1 MQEPNKFMVEEFI
14 SINLCYSSSPRQ
26 LLEATIRC
34 AAGSTALQTL
44 DLARAELHWDLPEDV
59 RLGVWNKALKDAA
72 AYVLHDGDRLEIC
85 RPLRVDPMTARR
97 ERFKTQG
104 ARSAGLFAQRRPGA
118 KPGY

>member
-1 MQEPNKFMVEEFI
+1 MAEHFI
-14 SINLCYSSSPRQ
+14 SITVCYSPAPRQ
-26 LLEATIRC
+26 VLQHELRL
-34 AAGSTALQTL
+34 AAGSSAQTA
-44 DLARAELHWDLPEDV
+44 AELAAAAAGWVLPSEA
-59 RLGVWNKALKDAA
+59 RYGLWNKALKNPSSSP
-72 AYVLHDGDRLEIC
+72 LQDGDRLEIY

>member
-1 MQEPNKFMVEEFI
+1 MVELAVPI
-14 SINLCYSSSPRQ
+14 CVTVCYSPAPRQ
-26 LLEATIRC
+26 LVHKQLALPV
-34 AAGSTALQTL
+34 GSTVAQA
-44 DLARAELHWDLPEDV
+44 LARIQAESAWDLPKDL
-59 RLGVWNKALKDAA
+59 RWGVWNKVWKEDASL
-72 AYVLHDGDRLEIC
+72 VLQDGDRLELY

>member
-1 MQEPNKFMVEEFI
+1 MAKDTI
-14 SINLCYSSSPRQ
+14 SLTVCYSPAPRQ
-26 LLEATIRC
+26 VLQQALSLP
-34 AAGSTALQTL
+34 AGSTAAQALAAAAPAWGLSPEQVA
-44 DLARAELHWDLPEDV
+44 DL
-59 RLGVWNKALKDAA
+59 RLGLWNKLVKNPQSQQ
-72 AYVLHDGDRLEIC
+72 LEDGDRLELY

>member
-1 MQEPNKFMVEEFI
+1 MAKASI
-14 SINLCYSSSPRQ
+14 SITWCYSPAPRQ
-26 LLEATIRC
+26 LLEAKLRC
-34 AAGSTALQTL
+34 PAGSTAAQAW
-44 DLARAELHWDLPEDV
+44 DLAQAELNWELPKNA
-59 RLGVWNKALKDAA
+59 RLGVWNKAIKDASLC
-72 AYVLHDGDRLEIC
+72 VLQEGDRLEIY

>member
-1 MQEPNKFMVEEFI
+1 MAEASI
-14 SINLCYSSSPRQ
+14 SITWCYSPAPRQ
-26 LLEATIRC
+26 LLEAELRC
-34 AAGSTALQTL
+34 PAGSTAAQAW
-44 DLARAELHWDLPEDV
+44 DLVQAELNWELPKNA
-59 RLGVWNKALKDAA
+59 RLGVWNKAIKDASLC
-72 AYVLHDGDRLEIC
+72 VLQEGDRLEIY

>member
-1 MQEPNKFMVEEFI
+1 MVELAVPI
-14 SINLCYSSSPRQ
+14 CVTVCYSPAPRQ
-26 LLEATIRC
+26 LVHKQLALPLC
-34 AAGSTALQTL
+34 STVAQA
-44 DLARAELHWDLPEDV
+44 LARIQAESAWDLPKDL
-59 RLGVWNKALKDAA
+59 RWGVWNKVWKEEASL
-72 AYVLHDGDRLEIC
+72 VLQDGDRLELY

>member
-1 MQEPNKFMVEEFI
+1 MAENGARMTIRVF
-14 SINLCYSSSPRQ
+14 YSPAPRQ
-26 LLEATIRC
+26 VLQHELRL
-34 AAGSTALQTL
+34 AAGSSVQAAGEMAASEAGWAL
-44 DLARAELHWDLPEDV
+44 PKDV
-59 RLGVWNKALKDAA
+59 RYGVWNKATKDPARSA
-72 AYVLHDGDRLEIC
+72 LQDGDRLEIY

>member
-1 MQEPNKFMVEEFI
+1 MTITV
-14 SINLCYSSSPRQ
+14 CYSPAPRQ
-26 LLEATIRC
+26 VLQHELRLAASSSALL
-34 AAGSTALQTL
+34 AAEKAAAVAGW
-44 DLARAELHWDLPEDV
+44 ELPADV
-59 RLGVWNKALKDAA
+59 RYGVWNKALKTPAD
-72 AYVLHDGDRLEIC
+72 YPLQEGDRLEIY